1 MAITYDDIAPLM
13 DTVDA
18 NRAEVAI
25 CLLGNPG
32 VGKTSAVEQWAKLN
46 GRNVFHY
53 YLAQANPTEI
63 TGITMPDQETGTMV
77 TMDHEKLRSMK
88 SGDVMFLDEFLQ
100 APPQVM
106 SSALTMVQE
115 RRLASG
121 YELPDVVIV
130 ACSNPTNAAMQVPMN
145 VRQRF
150 MFAEVKFNEGQW
162 AKYMCLKYGLLQQ
175 DACKLASCCVDKPDS
190 EEWNM
195 PSPRTIEKLFL
206 MVKAAHGNQKVID
219 SIVRSTNLPTP
230 TRYCASIF
238 DNLGKQKEEFER
250 AKSMMREIRER
261 SDGHVAFAVNDD
273 GEINLEYSKEYKVAQ
288 KDDLPDVTVSE
299 LVRMLSEDSLFIEK
313 FSRVLE
319 EMEVPECLES

>member
-1 MAITYDDIAPLM
+1 MAITYNDIAPLM

-18 NRAEVAI
+18 NRAEVAV

-32 VGKTSAVEQWAKLN
+32 VGKTSAVEQWARDH

-77 TMDHEKLRSMK
+77 TMDHGKLRSMR

-130 ACSNPTNAAMQVPMN
+130 ACSNPTNAAMQIPMN

-150 MFAEVKFNEGQW
+150 MFAEVRFDQTQW
-162 AKYMCLKYGLLQQ
+162 VRYMALKYGIYQE
-175 DACKLASCCVDKPDS
+175 DARRMASYCVDKPDS

-195 PSPRTIEKLFL
+195 QSPRTVEKLFL
-206 MVKAAHGNQKVID
+206 MVRAAKGDKQVIEAISKATGL
-219 SIVRSTNLPTP
+219 SNLTSC
-230 TRYCASIF
+230 CASIF
-238 DNLGKQKEEFER
+238 ENASKLRKDYET
-250 AKSMMREIRER
+250 AKSIMSEIRGR
-261 SDGHVAFAVNDD
+261 SEDHVCFDRGDD
-273 GEINLEYSKEYKVAQ
+273 GKLSFYYSKEFRVPQEKE
-288 KDDLPDVTVSE
+288 LPNVTVEE
-299 LVRMLSEDSLFIEK
+299 LVSMLSEDSEFVEEFGSMLA
-313 FSRVLE
+313 